1 MYTCLHLGKNIMP
14 ITVRLSVD
22 EETRLGNL
30 AAQTGRKVSF
40 YVKHAI
46 AEYLDDM
53 EDLYLAEQ
61 SLIRVRSGQERTY
74 TMKEVEVALGLGD

>member
-1 MYTCLHLGKNIMP
+1 MP
-14 ITVRLSVD
+14 ISVRLSPD
-22 EETRLGNL
+22 EEVRLSNL
-30 AAQTGRKVSF
+30 AAKTGRKVSF

-61 SLIRVRSGQERTY
+61 SLARVRSGQERTY
-74 TMKEVEVALGLGD
+74 TLKEVEVRLGLGD

>member
-1 MYTCLHLGKNIMP
+1 MYTCLQMEINIMP
-14 ITVRLSVD
+14 ITVRLSND
-22 EETRLGNL
+22 EEARLGNL

-46 AEYLDDM
+46 SEYLEDM

-61 SLIRVRSGQERTY
+61 SMIRVRSGQERTY
-74 TMKEVEVALGLGD
+74 TMKEVEAALGLGD

>member
-1 MYTCLHLGKNIMP
+1 MP
-14 ITVRLSVD
+14 ITVRLSPD
-22 EETRLGNL
+22 EELRLGNL

-74 TMKEVEVALGLGD
+74 TMKEVEAALGLGD

>member
-1 MYTCLHLGKNIMP
+1 MP
-14 ITVRLSVD
+14 VAVRLSPD
-22 EETRLGNL
+22 EESRLKNL
-30 AAQTGRKVSF
+30 AEKTGRKVSF
-40 YVKHAI
+40 YIKHAI